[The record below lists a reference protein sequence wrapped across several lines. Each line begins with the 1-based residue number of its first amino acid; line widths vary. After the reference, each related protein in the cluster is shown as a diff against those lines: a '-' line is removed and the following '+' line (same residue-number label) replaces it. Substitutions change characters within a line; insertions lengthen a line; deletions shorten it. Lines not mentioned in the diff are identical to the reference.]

1 MSPIK
6 VVNSRDPRKVLTKED
21 KWNTGNQL
29 AKLWCNAIQD
39 LPPSAFDSQIN
50 LMKKM
55 IDIAK
60 ANQVIIFGKKMFHL
74 NLHKM
79 QLYFNCFLFY
89 LGMEDKSPVKE
100 RLTNNT
106 NTTPKS
112 PAAIENTPNSR
123 KENVGNVKASCT
135 ILTPGRKRDAS
146 KASSVASEDTFQGG
160 KLQAS
165 PSISSKSPSKKRKPS
180 RISSVQISTTGNSA
194 EEEDWESSVLYLNKT
209 PKPKTYL
216 REKKTHT

>member
-1 MSPIK
+1 
-6 VVNSRDPRKVLTKED
+6 
-21 KWNTGNQL
+21 
-29 AKLWCNAIQD
+29 
-39 LPPSAFDSQIN
+39 
-50 LMKKM
+50 
-55 IDIAK
+55 
-60 ANQVIIFGKKMFHL
+60 
-74 NLHKM
+74 M